1 MKKSVVTFFAGFAG
15 YVPFVF
21 AGTKTHQDPGTLFY
35 ILAGIVLSVLI
46 YTANKW
52 RLWGLGFK
60 FGMASKST
68 FLSSVKWTGLSLVVT
83 CTSLL
88 VLFKFG

>member
-1 MKKSVVTFFAGFAG
+1 MKKSVVTFFVGVAG

-21 AGTKTHQDPGTLFY
+21 AGTKAHQDPGALFY
-35 ILAGIVLSVLI
+35 ILAGIVLPVVI

-68 FLSSVKWTGLSLVVT
+68 FLSSVKWTGASLIVT

-88 VLFKFG
+88 VLSKFG